1 MEKQSAPLS
10 PRALNQFA
18 EMLHERRN
26 QIAPPLTR
34 ASKSMYDLWT
44 ILHEREVS
52 QIDGALARIRNGS
65 YGTCEACGSPI
76 QYLHLFMHPTEECCL
91 ACRPKARTARYA

>member
-1 MEKQSAPLS
+1 MEKQNEPLS
-10 PRALNQFA
+10 PRVLNQFA

-34 ASKSMYDLWT
+34 ASKTMYDLWT

-52 QIDGALARIRNGS
+52 QIDGALERIRMGS

-76 QYLHLFMHPTEECCL
+76 QYLHLFMNPTSESCL
-91 ACRPKARTARYA
+91 ACRPKVRTARYA

>member
-1 MEKQSAPLS
+1 MENQSVLLS
-10 PRALNQFA
+10 PKVLNQFA

-52 QIDGALARIRNGS
+52 QIDGALDRIRKGS

-76 QYLHLFMHPTEECCL
+76 QYLHLFMNPTSECCL
-91 ACRPKARTARYA
+91 ACRPKVRTARYA

>member
-1 MEKQSAPLS
+1 MEKQTEPLS
-10 PRALNQFA
+10 PRCLNQFA

-52 QIDGALARIRNGS
+52 QIDGALARIRCGS
-65 YGTCEACGSPI
+65 YGTCESCGAPI
-76 QYLHLFMHPTEECCL
+76 QYLHLFMNPTSECCL
-91 ACRPKARTARYA
+91 ACSPKARTARYA